1 MVVVVVLCG
10 EMVPNKLQLS
20 MFGEKYN
27 LLEETLLRTQQLD
40 QPCSRLIIICNQ
52 KNQADIN
59 QSLLKLE
66 LNVPITVILEPLSKN
81 TGPAL
86 GCLVRYF
93 EQYQLTLSD
102 DQECLVL
109 PSDHVL
115 SMESLN
121 RSMGLCSQLIKSKIV
136 TFGVTPSY
144 PEVDYGYIIEGD
156 NQQIKQFIEKP
167 CYDMAKQLILNPR
180 CYWNSGIYYF
190 SLAAIAQEYHILQP
204 SLLETIGFLKLDGE
218 TSKTLEV
225 HVNRQ
230 LYQGCSSRS
239 FDKLIMEQ
247 TVNGCVVPFRGL
259 WSDIGSWGEIYQV
272 SEPYKSLNCTE
283 YKASNCHLFNY
294 YSKQKV
300 VVVGVDN
307 LCILNTKDVVVVSQL
322 SAVDKVKQFAKMS
335 EHQSKSNRYTDM
347 LGINIMVLL
356 MIMISMIHYIG

>member
-10 EMVPNKLQLS
+10 EMTPNKLQLS
-20 MFGEKYN
+20 MFGDKYN

-52 KNQADIN
+52 KNQNDIN
-59 QSLLKLE
+59 QSLLKLK
-66 LNVPITVILEPLSKN
+66 LTLPITVIFEPLSKN

-86 GCLVRYF
+86 GCLVKYF
-93 EQYQLTLSD
+93 EQYPLTLD
-102 DQECLVL
+102 NDQECLVL

-115 SMESLN
+115 SMDSLN

-136 TFGVTPSY
+136 TFGVTPPY
-144 PEVDYGYIIEGD
+144 PEVEYGYIIEGD

-167 CYDMAKQLILNPR
+167 CYDMAKQLILNPM

-190 SLAAIAQEYHILQP
+190 NLAAMTQEYHILQP
-204 SLLETIGFLKLDGE
+204 SLLESIGFLKSGA
-218 TSKTLEV
+218 TSEIY
-225 HVNRQ
+225 VNNT
-230 LYQGCSSRS
+230 LYQGCLSGS

-259 WSDIGSWGEIYQV
+259 WSDIGSWSEIYQV
-272 SEPYKSLNCTE
+272 SKDFKSLNCTE
-283 YKASNCHLFNY
+283 YKTSKCHLFNY

-300 VVVGVDN
+300 VVVGVDD
-307 LCILNTKDVVVVSQL
+307 LCILNTKDVVVVSQI